1 MARRA
6 PPGAREGVRE
16 LVREEA
22 RAAWGRV
29 GRAEGREAESAA
41 RFALTDARHQLKEL
55 EDQLGMGSTGQ

>member
-1 MARRA
+1 
-6 PPGAREGVRE
+6 VRE